1 MRTKKRV
8 FRSFGY
14 LECDAFAEYLKE
26 MAASGWHFS
35 GIYYICYGQK
45 ILRLSVE
52 EPLTKEQI
60 QVVEERLKLK
70 E

>member
-35 GIYYICYGQK
+35 GWKLGMVFEK
-45 ILRLSVE
+45 GE
-52 EPLTKEQI
+52 TKEQI

>member
-14 LECDAFAEYLKE
+14 LKCDAFAEYLKE

-35 GIYYICYGQK
+35 FPEFTT
-45 ILRLSVE
+45 SVMVRKFYVFQWKN
-52 EPLTKEQI
+52 L
-60 QVVEERLKLK
+60 
-70 E
+70 

>member
-8 FRSFGY
+8 FR
-14 LECDAFAEYLKE
+14 
-26 MAASGWHFS
+26 
-35 GIYYICYGQK
+35 
-45 ILRLSVE
+45 LSVE
-52 EPLTKEQI
+52 ESLTKEQI

>member
-1 MRTKKRV
+1 MA
-8 FRSFGY
+8 FSFPEFTTSVIIRKFY
-14 LECDAFAEYLKE
+14 V
-26 MAASGWHFS
+26 
-35 GIYYICYGQK
+35 
-45 ILRLSVE
+45 LSVE

>member
-1 MRTKKRV
+1 M
-8 FRSFGY
+8 
-14 LECDAFAEYLKE
+14 AF
-26 MAASGWHFS
+26 FIS
-35 GIYYICYGQK
+35 GIYYICYDQK

-52 EPLTKEQI
+52 ESLTKEQI

>member
-26 MAASGWHFS
+26 WQHLD
-35 GIYYICYGQK
+35 GIFHSITT
-45 ILRLSVE
+45 SVMVRKF
-52 EPLTKEQI
+52 LTSF
-60 QVVEERLKLK
+60 
-70 E
+70 

>member
-1 MRTKKRV
+1 M
-8 FRSFGY
+8 
-14 LECDAFAEYLKE
+14 AF
-26 MAASGWHFS
+26 FIS

-60 QVVEERLKLK
+60 QVVEERLKIERIK
-70 E
+70 EGVWTMGKRAVFRH

>member
-1 MRTKKRV
+1 MRTKKIWM
-8 FRSFGY
+8 
-14 LECDAFAEYLKE
+14 AF
-26 MAASGWHFS
+26 FIS

>member
-14 LECDAFAEYLKE
+14 LD
-26 MAASGWHFS
+26 
-35 GIYYICYGQK
+35 CYGQK

>member
-1 MRTKKRV
+1 MRCICRISKGNG
-8 FRSFGY
+8 SIWM
-14 LECDAFAEYLKE
+14 AF
-26 MAASGWHFS
+26 FIS

>member
-26 MAASGWHFS
+26 MAASVIS

>member
-1 MRTKKRV
+1 MAFFISGNLLHLLWSENFTSFSGRTSDRKNII
-8 FRSFGY
+8 
-14 LECDAFAEYLKE
+14 
-26 MAASGWHFS
+26 S